1 MTQLQTKQ
9 LRQVRDNAVQL
20 AELKTQMLELRR
32 SYDDAGGN
40 RLQAGS
46 SASSSSS
53 ATAEGSSGGP
63 SALVATTSSSSATA
77 ASSSSSSASTGSSLR
92 TPNIKPRT
100 ATIILKRRLAEAD
113 AAMAVKQAKRQLSTF
128 LLPTDWQ
135 ADS

>member
-46 SASSSSS
+46 SASSSS

-63 SALVATTSSSSATA
+63 SALVATTSSSSAAAA